1 LVYSSILLDFN
12 SCFQGAIP
20 SKEQHLRYSRA
31 ALVVR
36 PSEPACSLARRKSRH
51 RHNQLWEA
59 PQLIISLAPQF
70 TFSLTY
76 NHFTDRQTVLK
87 FLPGLL
93 KLDSIDVT
101 PEERAQ
107 AADSAAQL
115 APIATKAAMVSI
127 EASVSAPQR
136 QSPEQSNVV
145 AAVML
150 LLREL
155 DEPALMRL
163 REHIDQRLTN

>member
-1 LVYSSILLDFN
+1 M
-12 SCFQGAIP
+12 A
-20 SKEQHLRYSRA
+20 
-31 ALVVR
+31 VR
-36 PSEPACSLARRKSRH
+36 PAAPARPLARRESRH
-51 RHNQLWEA
+51 DHTKLCANPSCDKQYS
-59 PQLIISLAPQF
+59 QQ
-70 TFSLTY
+70 SLTLLLLY
-76 NHFTDRQTVLK
+76 ASLNRHRLTDRQTVLK
-87 FLPGLL
+87 FLPSLL
-93 KLDSIDVT
+93 KLDSVDVT

-107 AADSAAQL
+107 AAGSVAQT
-115 APIATKAAMVSI
+115 APIASKPALLPVEVAA
-127 EASVSAPQR
+127 AAPQR

>member
-1 LVYSSILLDFN
+1 M
-12 SCFQGAIP
+12 
-20 SKEQHLRYSRA
+20 
-31 ALVVR
+31 
-36 PSEPACSLARRKSRH
+36 
-51 RHNQLWEA
+51 
-59 PQLIISLAPQF
+59 
-70 TFSLTY
+70 
-76 NHFTDRQTVLK
+76 
-87 FLPGLL
+87 PGLL

-107 AADSAAQL
+107 AAGSVAQT
-115 APIATKAAMVSI
+115 APIASKPALVPVEVAA
-127 EASVSAPQR
+127 AAPQR

>member
-1 LVYSSILLDFN
+1 M
-12 SCFQGAIP
+12 
-20 SKEQHLRYSRA
+20 
-31 ALVVR
+31 
-36 PSEPACSLARRKSRH
+36 
-51 RHNQLWEA
+51 
-59 PQLIISLAPQF
+59 
-70 TFSLTY
+70 
-76 NHFTDRQTVLK
+76 LK
-87 FLPGLL
+87 FLPALL

-107 AADSAAQL
+107 AAGSVAQPVPAASKPVA
-115 APIATKAAMVSI
+115 APVEVAA
-127 EASVSAPQR
+127 AAPQR
-136 QSPEQSNVV
+136 HSPEQSNVV

>member
-1 LVYSSILLDFN
+1 M
-12 SCFQGAIP
+12 
-20 SKEQHLRYSRA
+20 
-31 ALVVR
+31 
-36 PSEPACSLARRKSRH
+36 
-51 RHNQLWEA
+51 
-59 PQLIISLAPQF
+59 
-70 TFSLTY
+70 
-76 NHFTDRQTVLK
+76 
-87 FLPGLL
+87 PGLL

-107 AADSAAQL
+107 AADSMAAP
-115 APIATKAAMVSI
+115 APAVSKPALVPVEVVAA
-127 EASVSAPQR
+127 APQR

>member
-1 LVYSSILLDFN
+1 M
-12 SCFQGAIP
+12 
-20 SKEQHLRYSRA
+20 
-31 ALVVR
+31 
-36 PSEPACSLARRKSRH
+36 
-51 RHNQLWEA
+51 
-59 PQLIISLAPQF
+59 
-70 TFSLTY
+70 
-76 NHFTDRQTVLK
+76 LK

-107 AADSAAQL
+107 AADSM
-115 APIATKAAMVSI
+115 APIAPIAVKDAMVPV
-127 EASVSAPQR
+127 EVAAGAPQR

-150 LLREL
+150 LLKEL